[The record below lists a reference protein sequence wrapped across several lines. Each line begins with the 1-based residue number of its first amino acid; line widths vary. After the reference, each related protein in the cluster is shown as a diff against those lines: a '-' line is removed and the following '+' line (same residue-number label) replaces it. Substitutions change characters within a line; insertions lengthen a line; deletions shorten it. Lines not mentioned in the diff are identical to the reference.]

1 MERLPS
7 IEENI
12 SLPPPPSIMFK
23 HQAQTVGT
31 LKQSVNEKKNTL
43 SEELRNNGIHH
54 WRITRHVFRS
64 GLIFKRTRR
73 ASDSILP
80 LLIKTHTADLRSRTD
95 SVDSTRSPTPFEN
108 LVDYLTYEEENERN
122 CLTVSKRRKR
132 SGSDTSECI
141 RQNKLEDSIFQYEM
155 ILQHLK
161 NYNQFMSTCSVSPSS
176 MFLKQREKS
185 LDTELINTKHK
196 LKEALVTKSPISN
209 RQTQS
214 LSRNVGR
221 TFSEFIMTDLLLS
234 LPASS
239 SNEQKRLSFS
249 HTSSQTDLSEP
260 IHDIKDECNRIN
272 SISDEET
279 KEVLNE
285 LDTMLDQQIP
295 ITPNSEINV
304 IVLNSAVLSNTE
316 VVEKEQEDYLFYKT
330 IELFVLDTNNRKTT
344 HATFV

>member
-1 MERLPS
+1 
-7 IEENI
+7 
-12 SLPPPPSIMFK
+12 MFK
-23 HQAQTVGT
+23 HQAPTAGT

-64 GLIFKRTRR
+64 GLIFKKTRR

-95 SVDSTRSPTPFEN
+95 SVDSTRSQTPFEN

-132 SGSDTSECI
+132 SASDTSECI

-161 NYNQFMSTCSVSPSS
+161 NYNQFMSASPVSIFS
-176 MFLKQREKS
+176 KQREKS
-185 LDTELINTKHK
+185 LDNELMNTKHK
-196 LKEALVTKSPISN
+196 LKEALVAKSPISN

-221 TFSEFIMTDLLLS
+221 TFSEFIMTDLLSS
-234 LPASS
+234 LS
-239 SNEQKRLSFS
+239 SNEQKRSSFS
-249 HTSSQTDLSEP
+249 HVSSQTDLSEP
-260 IHDIKDECNRIN
+260 THDIKDEISNSIGIDQTSESNRIN

-285 LDTMLDQQIP
+285 LDTMLNQQIP

-304 IVLNSAVLSNTE
+304 IVLNSTVLSNTE
-316 VVEKEQEDYLFYKT
+316 VVKKKNKKT
-330 IELFVLDTNNRKTT
+330 IY
-344 HATFV
+344 